1 LIALHNK
8 TKGTQESCLE
18 KSDIKDAC
26 KGIQIENSGTTIV
39 SPNRPLQEIILM
51 KGLNA
56 MVSKM
61 ESKLKREMKIAS
73 SCGLIIELLLH
84 QKG

>member
-1 LIALHNK
+1 MPA
-8 TKGTQESCLE
+8 
-18 KSDIKDAC
+18 

-56 MVSKM
+56 MV
-61 ESKLKREMKIAS
+61 LKWNQNSRREMEDRFS